1 MPESRMDSSAGYN
14 TAAAK
19 TRQRWRLIQDKIA
32 TSLVTVGG
40 MSVIAAVLLIM
51 FYLFYVVFPLFAP
64 ASMEEVGEYGL
75 PAPEAG
81 QTLHL
86 SLEEKLAMGTRITD
100 AGQIIYF
107 DAKNGAVVEQ
117 STLAAGKPS
126 AWFPISE
133 YNNTHAFGFDDGSVQ
148 LLQLGYKTSYIDGV
162 RQLAPKI
169 EYPLGEEALELDEDG
184 GSISNVAAAIE
195 EDEATL
201 AAIVDGEVL
210 LSYYTLEES
219 FFDDALTAEL
229 DDSSRF
235 KPSIK
240 ADYLLLDPTG
250 EWLYVADKAGH
261 VESFRLFGA
270 DYRRNEISQLT
281 ENGAQLTSLRF
292 LRGGISLL
300 AGTSSGH
307 IHQWFPVRDEQND
320 YQLAKVRSFEADAG
334 VAVTAL
340 TTEHRRKGFA
350 TIDAAG
356 NLGVFY
362 TSSQRKLM
370 LEPIADSLLGFTVSP
385 RSDAVLAETGNG
397 RLKLV
402 HLENEHPEISFSSIW
417 GEVWYESYPEPAHIW
432 QSSAANDDFEPKFSL
447 TPLAFGTF
455 KAAFYAMLLALPLAV
470 MGAIYTAYFM
480 APSMRT
486 VVKPVIEIMEALPTV
501 ILGFLAGLWLAP
513 LMEDQLLAAFMIVPM
528 VLLSILVFGFGWE
541 RVPERIRLAV
551 PEGWAPALLV
561 PIILL
566 AGGLAF
572 ALDDPLE
579 NALFA
584 GNTAQWLTNVAGIDY
599 DQRNALVVGFAM
611 GFAVIPTIFSIT
623 EDAVFG
629 VPRHLSNGSLALGA
643 TPWQTLVRVVLP
655 TASPGMFSA
664 VMIGLGRAVGETMIV
679 LMATGNTPIMDFN
692 IFEGMRTLSANIAVE
707 MPESEVGSSHYRIL
721 FLAGLVLF
729 IFTFMF
735 NTIAELVRQRLRAK
749 YSSL

>member
-1 MPESRMDSSAGYN
+1 MSESQLDSAAGYN
-14 TAAAK
+14 TAAVKA
-19 TRQRWRLIQDKIA
+19 RQKWRLIQDKIA

-40 MSVIAAVLLIM
+40 MSVIGAVLLIM
-51 FYLFYVVFPLFAP
+51 FYLFYVVAPLFAP
-64 ASMEEVGEYGL
+64 ASMEEVGEYAV
-75 PAPEAG
+75 PAQEAG

-86 SLEEKLAMGTRITD
+86 SLEEKLASGTRITD
-100 AGQIIYF
+100 QGNIVYF
-107 DAKNGAVVEQ
+107 DAKTGAVTQQTAVTGGQ
-117 STLAAGKPS
+117 PT
-126 AWFPISE
+126 AWFPVSE
-133 YNNTHAFGFDDGSVQ
+133 YTNTHAFGFDNGTMQ
-148 LLQLGYKTSYIDGV
+148 LVQLGYKTTYIDGV

-169 EYPLGEEALELDEDG
+169 EYPLGEDALELDEDG
-184 GSISNVAAAIE
+184 SSVSKVAAVIE

-201 AAIVDGEVL
+201 VGLVDGEVV

-219 FFDDALTAEL
+219 FLSGGLAAEL

-235 KPSIK
+235 TPSI
-240 ADYLLLDPTG
+240 AVDYLLIDPLG
-250 EWLYVADKAGH
+250 DWLYVADKEGH
-261 VESFRLFGA
+261 VESYRLYGA
-270 DYRRNEISQLT
+270 DANLNEKIRVVAADDKLT
-281 ENGAQLTSLRF
+281 DLRF

-300 AGTSSGH
+300 AATQKGKV
-307 IHQWFPVRDEQND
+307 HQWFPVRDANNE
-320 YQLAKVRSFEADAG
+320 YQLAEVRDFEVGDGAAIS
-334 VAVTAL
+334 AL
-340 TTEHRRKGFA
+340 ATEHRRKGFV
-350 TIDAAG
+350 TIDADG
-356 NLGVFY
+356 VLGVFY
-362 TSSQRKLM
+362 TTSRRELMQAKLADELVSFNIAPRSNAVIAETATGKIKLM
-370 LEPIADSLLGFTVSP
+370 DLD
-385 RSDAVLAETGNG
+385 
-397 RLKLV
+397 
-402 HLENEHPEISFSSIW
+402 NEHPEISLSSLW

-432 QSSAANDDFEPKFSL
+432 QSSSASDDFEPKYSL

-470 MGAIYTAYFM
+470 AGAVYTAYFM
-480 APSMRT
+480 APSMRK

-513 LMEDQLLAAFMIVPM
+513 LMEDQLLAAFLVVPM
-528 VLLSILVFGFGWE
+528 VLVAILVFGFVWE
-541 RVPERIRLAV
+541 RSPEKIRLAI
-551 PEGWAPALLV
+551 PDGWQPGLLIPV
-561 PIILL
+561 III
-566 AGGLAF
+566 AAWIAF
-572 ALDDPLE
+572 ALDNPIE
-579 NALFA
+579 NAFFD

-629 VPRHLSNGSLALGA
+629 VPKHLSNGSLALGA

-679 LMATGNTPIMDFN
+679 LMATGNTPVMDFN

-749 YSSL
+749 YSQL

>member
-1 MPESRMDSSAGYN
+1 MSESRQNSSAGHN
-14 TAAAK
+14 TTAAAA
-19 TRQRWRLIQDKIA
+19 RQKWRLVQDKIA

-40 MSVIAAVLLIM
+40 LSVIGAVLLIM
-51 FYLFYVVFPLFAP
+51 FYLFYVVAPLFAP
-64 ASMEEVGEYGL
+64 ASMEEITEYSL
-75 PAPEAG
+75 PAPDAG

-86 SLEEKLAMGTRITD
+86 SLEEKLSSGTRITD
-100 AGQIIYF
+100 QGQIVYF
-107 DAKNGAVVEQ
+107 NAQTGEVQQQTAVDGGV
-117 STLAAGKPS
+117 PS
-126 AWFPISE
+126 AWFPVSE
-133 YNNTHAFGFDDGSVQ
+133 YDNIHAFGFDNGNVQ
-148 LLQLGYKTSYIDGV
+148 IVQLGYKTTYIAGV

-169 EYPLGEEALELDEDG
+169 EYPLGEDPLELDEEG
-184 GSISNVAAAIE
+184 GAISAIAGAIE

-201 AAIVDGEVL
+201 AAVVDGDIVL
-210 LSYYTLEES
+210 AYYTIEES
-219 FFDDALTAEL
+219 FLDDALEASL

-235 KPSIK
+235 TPSISP
-240 ADYLLLDPTG
+240 DYLLLDPQG
-250 EWLYVADKAGH
+250 EWLYVADKTGQ
-261 VESFRLFGA
+261 VES
-270 DYRRNEISQLT
+270 YRVYDAE
-281 ENGAQLTSLRF
+281 AQLNELISLTDHKANLTDLRF

-300 AGTSSGH
+300 AATSDGNV
-307 IHQWFPVRDEQND
+307 HQFFPVRDESNA
-320 YQLAKVRSFEADAG
+320 YKLALVRSFEVEAG
-334 VAVTAL
+334 TAITGL

-350 TIDAAG
+350 TLDADG
-356 NLGVFY
+356 GLGVFY
-362 TSSQRKLM
+362 TTSKRNLMHEKVAESALHFTVAPRSNAIAVETASGNIKLM
-370 LEPIADSLLGFTVSP
+370 
-385 RSDAVLAETGNG
+385 N
-397 RLKLV
+397 
-402 HLENEHPEISFSSIW
+402 LENEHPEISLSSMW
-417 GEVWYESYPEPAHIW
+417 GEVWYESYPEPDYIW
-432 QSSAANDDFEPKFSL
+432 QSSASNDDFEPKFSL

-470 MGAIYTAYFM
+470 AGAVYTAYFM
-480 APSMRT
+480 SASMRT

-513 LMEDQLLAAFMIVPM
+513 LMEDQLLAAFLIVPM
-528 VLLSILVFGFGWE
+528 VLVSILLFGFFWE
-541 RVPERIRLAV
+541 RAPERIRLAI
-551 PEGWAPALLV
+551 PEGWQPALLA
-561 PIILL
+561 PIVIL
-566 AGGLAF
+566 AGWAAF
-572 ALDDPLE
+572 AMDDPLE
-579 NALFA
+579 GAFFA

-664 VMIGLGRAVGETMIV
+664 VMIGMGRAVGETMIV

-729 IFTFMF
+729 IFTFAF
-735 NTIAELVRQRLRAK
+735 NTAAELVRQRLRAK

>member
-1 MPESRMDSSAGYN
+1 MSEPRMDSSAGYN

-19 TRQRWRLIQDKIA
+19 ARQKWRLLQDKVA

-40 MSVIAAVLLIM
+40 MSVIGAVLLIM
-51 FYLFYVVFPLFAP
+51 FYLFYVVAPLFAP
-64 ASMEEVGEYGL
+64 ASMEEVGEYPV
-75 PAPEAG
+75 PAIEAG
-81 QTLHL
+81 ETLHI

-100 AGQIIYF
+100 QGQIIYF
-107 DAKNGAVVEQ
+107 NAKTGEVKQQTALTGGAA
-117 STLAAGKPS
+117 T
-126 AWFPISE
+126 AWFPVSE
-133 YNNTHAFGFDDGSVQ
+133 YSNTHVFGFDNGSAQ
-148 LLQLGYKTSYIDGV
+148 LVTLAYKTSYIDGV

-169 EYPLGEEALELDEDG
+169 EYPLGEDALEIDEDG
-184 GSISNVAAAIE
+184 GQITGIAAAVE

-201 AAIVDGEVL
+201 VGVVDGDIVL
-210 LSYYTLEES
+210 AYYTLEES
-219 FFDDALTAEL
+219 FMSDGLEAEL

-235 KPSIK
+235 TPSVSP
-240 ADYLLLDPTG
+240 DYLLIDPVG
-250 EWLYVADKAGH
+250 EWLYVADKTGQ
-261 VESFRLFGA
+261 VEVFRLYGA
-270 DYRRNEISQLT
+270 EAELNELTQLT
-281 ENGAQLTSLRF
+281 TNGAALTDLRF

-300 AGTSSGH
+300 AATAEGE
-307 IHQWFPVRDEQND
+307 IHQWFPVRDQQND
-320 YQLAKVRSFEADAG
+320 YKLALVRSFEAEAG
-334 VAVTAL
+334 VAITAL

-350 TIDAAG
+350 TIDSDGA
-356 NLGVFY
+356 LGVFY
-362 TSSQRKLM
+362 TTSQRTLM
-370 LEPIADSLLGFTVSP
+370 QEKIAEDLVNFNIGP
-385 RSDAVLAETGNG
+385 RSDAVLAETNDGK
-397 RLKLV
+397 LKLIK
-402 HLENEHPEISFSSIW
+402 LDNEHPEISISSIW
-417 GEVWYESYPEPAHIW
+417 GKVWYESYPEPAHIW

-447 TPLAFGTF
+447 TPLAFGTL

-470 MGAIYTAYFM
+470 AGAVYTAYFM
-480 APSMRT
+480 APSMRK

-513 LMEDQLLAAFMIVPM
+513 LMEDQLLAAFLVVPM
-528 VLLSILVFGFGWE
+528 VLLSILVFGFVWE
-541 RVPERIRLAV
+541 RAPEKVRLAI
-551 PEGWAPALLV
+551 PEGWQPALLM
-561 PIILL
+561 PIIVI
-566 AGGLAF
+566 AGWAAF
-572 ALDDPLE
+572 ALDNPLE
-579 NALFA
+579 NAFFA

-629 VPRHLSNGSLALGA
+629 VPKHLSNGSLALGA

-664 VMIGLGRAVGETMIV
+664 VMIGTGRAVGETMIV
-679 LMATGNTPIMDFN
+679 LMATGNTPVMDFN